1 MRKGLWVSSENYKPC
16 WRNKI
21 YYGGK
26 EQKQSGL
33 KGAIEILV
41 IFMLVPMHVE
51 EQTELIV

>member
-1 MRKGLWVSSENYKPC
+1 MRKGLWVSGENYKPC

-26 EQKQSGL
+26 EQKRSGL

-41 IFMLVPMHVE
+41 IFMPVPMHVE